1 MKTAIFANDVNLS
14 KLVEMLK
21 ICICC
26 KYVSNP
32 HIYLTFAY
40 QYLSSKYMY
49 LPNSLLNSAN
59 LELQIYHI
67 FAPFANISKSIFSSS
82 VLHCNLIAV
91 PGYALPLVNDFSL
104 KRSVFVKNMC
114 QCLIVTFKKL
124 IKLLMSF
131 LAQFRNCKVIS
142 KSVQINRFNFPVNPF
157 L

>member
-1 MKTAIFANDVNLS
+1 MLQIWR
-14 KLVEMLK
+14 KLV
-21 ICICC
+21 
-26 KYVSNP
+26 SN
-32 HIYLTFAY
+32 HYIYLTFAY
-40 QYLSSKYMY
+40 QYLSTNICICPQFTQQRKS
-49 LPNSLLNSAN
+49 NAN